1 MTGDLE
7 DVPELQQEMRKQRA
21 SRDALDRRLAG
32 LSEPIDRAAL
42 RAALDQRAADWRERL
57 RSEYPDEARFVVQQ
71 LIGPLTLRVGTAE
84 DLETF
89 EGCDP
94 DDRRGKEEIEFEDCG
109 FTAVVTPRG
118 LLNGLVAASVVAGG
132 GFEPPTFG
140 L

>member
-118 LLNGLVAASVVAGG
+118 LLNGLVAVPLLSDR
-132 GFEPPTFG
+132 
-140 L
+140 